1 MYLAIGETDGDTSH
15 HTYAQIHTYIQLPV
29 SASCLHVWDMQRG
42 CRYITPLVKCALLL
56 PVEQNGLNS
65 LVVRTVLILEDC
77 KIAASLCIHLLSIS
91 LLLYI

>member
-1 MYLAIGETDGDTSH
+1 MGIHPPYICTNPH
-15 HTYAQIHTYIQLPV
+15 IHTAACICILSACLGHAERMQIHYT
-29 SASCLHVWDMQRG
+29 
-42 CRYITPLVKCALLL
+42 LVKCALLL

-77 KIAASLCIHLLSIS
+77 KIAAPLCIHLLSIS